1 MNKERTYQLF
11 LKHIKGN
18 LTPLEKQELEQG
30 LQEVD
35 HHEFDSWV
43 DKNVSIEENNEFV
56 GEDVVF
62 DRILKKIDIVRPP
75 VRTILPWYRR
85 SIYRVA
91 AACVVVSF
99 CMLVYYGKEFLTPE
113 SSSLPEESIK
123 IANERLELPD
133 DNALVTLADGT
144 QMLFDASSEDTLR
157 HKGLEIARSKD
168 GSIVMRRNVQADS
181 YFNENDRHT
190 LSAPKGVALR
200 IFLPDSTAV
209 WLNSGSTITIL
220 ASYGKKDRNVELDGE
235 GFFDVTRNKL
245 KPFIVRAK
253 NSVVKVLGT
262 QFNLS
267 AYSADAAVKTTL
279 IQGSVDVSARNNKL
293 RLIPGQQAVVS
304 ENSNIV
310 LNKNVNINEIVDW
323 KEGYFRFNDKPV
335 GEILTELAK
344 WYPIEEVQM
353 QVVSPD
359 NFTGSIKRSKKLGDL
374 LDAIASVSDLKF
386 VVQGRRVIVMK

>member
-11 LKHIKGN
+11 LKHLKGD
-18 LTPLEKQELEQG
+18 LSSFERQELEDG
-30 LQEVD
+30 LQDVD
-35 HHEFDSWV
+35 HQEFASWV
-43 DKNVSIEENNEFV
+43 DKSVSIAKNQEFV
-56 GEDVVF
+56 DQDIVF
-62 DRILKKIDIVRPP
+62 DRILNKIDIARPP
-75 VRTILPWYRR
+75 MRTISPWYRR
-85 SIYRVA
+85 SVYRVA
-91 AACVVVSF
+91 VACVMVSF
-99 CMLVYYGKEFLTPE
+99 CALVYYGKGFFTPKN
-113 SSSLPEESIK
+113 STTTEESTK

-157 HKGLEIARSKD
+157 HKGLEIARSRD
-168 GSIVMRRNVQADS
+168 GSIVMRRDVHTDT
-181 YFNENDRHT
+181 YFNETDRHT

-200 IFLPDSTAV
+200 IFLPDSTEV

-235 GFFDVTRNKL
+235 GFFDVTHDKL

-267 AYSADAAVKTTL
+267 AYSADVAVKTTL
-279 IQGSVDVSARNNKL
+279 VQGSVDVSTRNNKL

-310 LNKNVNINEIVDW
+310 LNNNVNINEIIDW
-323 KEGYFRFNDKPV
+323 KEGYFRFNDKPI

-353 QVVSPD
+353 QAISPD